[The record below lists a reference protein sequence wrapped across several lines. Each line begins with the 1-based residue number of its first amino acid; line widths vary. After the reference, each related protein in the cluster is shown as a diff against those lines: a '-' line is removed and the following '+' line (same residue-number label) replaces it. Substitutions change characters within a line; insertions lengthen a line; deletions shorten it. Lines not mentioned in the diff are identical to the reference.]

1 MFRTSSCGRK
11 LPTHST
17 CHAEFWADFPFLF
30 PFSPLSNLFS
40 SKSIQKLLPTIFL
53 HCCSDDIIPSPNSPL
68 SLVSWSKLAF
78 ISLDSLCASLT
89 SFPLFSPASF
99 HQLRHW
105 IVISDVLLLRN
116 LFIFASNKES
126 IPIPLSQTFSGFF
139 QTDFVYVCILKNMLS
154 TSCMH
159 GIVLCV
165 LEVVSRKWRHL

>member
-1 MFRTSSCGRK
+1 MTRCSEHQAVAGSSPPTPHVMLSSEQTSLSC
-11 LPTHST
+11 
-17 CHAEFWADFPFLF
+17 FLF
-30 PFSPLSNLFS
+30 PLSLIYFLQSLFRS
-40 SKSIQKLLPTIFL
+40 CCQTIFL
-53 HCCSDDIIPSPNSPL
+53 HCCSDDIIPSLNSPL

-165 LEVVSRKWRHL
+165 LEVVSRK